1 MRRSY
6 SIAATAVLAL
16 ALSACGNGDD
26 GGDAAAA
33 GGDPT
38 TSIEILGTDSLDFDR
53 TAFTVPVGE
62 EVTVELTSE
71 PAVEHDFVLEDVD
84 GQDVEVVHAD
94 PGETETGTFTL
105 DDTGTYTFF
114 CSVPGHRQAGMEGTV
129 AVVD

>member
-1 MRRSY
+1 MRRVH

-38 TSIEILGTDSLDFDR
+38 TSIEILGTDGLDFDE

-71 PAVEHDFVLEDVD
+71 PAVEHDFVIEDVD

-105 DDTGTYTFF
+105 DDTGTYTFY
-114 CSVPGHRQAGMEGTV
+114 CSIPGHRQGGMEGTL